1 MIIRDRTRN
10 FGGQLWTHPH
20 PYSRLNI
27 PRFRWR
33 KRKRSPDPLEKAL
46 IKDQTRLDESEDE
59 TEGERRYTRPY
70 FIRDV
75 RSFSRAGEEEGREEK
90 GNGFYRN
97 NQPGILSKVYSC
109 CILEEI

>member
-1 MIIRDRTRN
+1 MNPPASIFSAKYPSI
-10 FGGQLWTHPH
+10 
-20 PYSRLNI
+20 
-27 PRFRWR
+27 
-33 KRKRSPDPLEKAL
+33 PLEKT
-46 IKDQTRLDESEDE
+46 QTKPGSFGGRR
-59 TEGERRYTRPY
+59 ERGYTRPY

-97 NQPGILSKVYSC
+97 NQPGILSKVYSS